1 MSPNAL
7 AIDFAPCILRTDKPQ
22 YDKDSLD
29 DVASQVTAVRVLIE
43 ETITAAS
50 KPAADEIPVVGQL
63 LRLRWIP
70 TARICLEIM
79 WKKRITLLQTTT

>member
-29 DVASQVTAVRVLIE
+29 DVASQVTAVQVLIE
-43 ETITAAS
+43 ETIAAAS
-50 KPAADEIPVVGQL
+50 KPAADEIPAGATAIRL
-63 LRLRWIP
+63 LRWIP
-70 TARICLEIM
+70 TARI
-79 WKKRITLLQTTT
+79 